1 MVLLSKRMSENQ
13 RRKAA
18 NEAVFREVNERIESL
33 QRGFAVT
40 ERQPLNIICECD
52 RLDCAESLSVQLET
66 YERVR
71 ADSTL
76 FLVRPGHEDDA
87 VEDVVDTGG
96 DYMIVRKRP
105 GDPQDVAEQTDP
117 RS

>member
-1 MVLLSKRMSENQ
+1 MGMSENQ
-13 RRKAA
+13 RRKAL
-18 NEAVFREVNERIESL
+18 NEAVFREVNERMETL
-33 QRGFAVT
+33 QHTFAVT
-40 ERQPLNIICECD
+40 ERLPLNIVCECD
-52 RLDCAESLSVQLET
+52 RLDCAERLSVPITT

-71 ADSTL
+71 SDSAL
-76 FLVRPGHEDDA
+76 FFVRPGHDDES

-105 GDPQDVAEQTDP
+105 GEPQEIAEATDP

>member
-1 MVLLSKRMSENQ
+1 MSEDQ

-18 NEAVFREVNERIESL
+18 NEAVFREVNERIKAL
-33 QRGFAVT
+33 QASFAVD
-40 ERQPLNIICECD
+40 ERLPLNLVCECD
-52 RLDCAESLSVQLET
+52 RLDCAEQLSVHVDT
-66 YERVR
+66 YEKVR
-71 ADSTL
+71 SDATL
-76 FLVRPGHEDDA
+76 FFVRPGHEDGS
-87 VEDVVDTGG
+87 VEEVVDSGS